1 MNKNTF
7 VFIDEYTHVSNVDL
21 YILSKLNNVKIIAL
35 GDEIQEGYTGMFKKG
50 GSAWSYHTATVSI
63 SIRSD
68 NNNKKS
74 NISRLSK
81 FAYLAD
87 KLNTAEHPKIDVLNI
102 LNDIKKDNFFRYYED
117 NKEPVKGE
125 KVVDGMTKDEFINI
139 INKIPE
145 GENLAYIYE
154 NTAPEF
160 ADLGVGKDNIFFIK
174 REDIQG
180 LEFDYTVVDVNY
192 TPYNENSKVDT
203 YLDNIC
209 RLYTMVSRSK
219 KGSYIINRDEFR
231 LGLAKETSSYTNIT
245 FNPEEISNYQK
256 LTADINTSLVEAGV
270 LGESSVEKKKG
281 NNDSLVEKD
290 DEDDV
295 VVVKIE
301 NKKNGLKPQDI
312 TSITTPNKD
321 DDTDII
327 ANAANKIKVFTHLS
341 VDQLNLYPNFDMR
354 KSDDPNGVD
363 DTISLSDYGLVNNL
377 VHRSTEEIQDVIGK
391 YDYDA
396 TIKNKLAQV
405 HNVLRLKLGVDIS
418 DEANKILTSGKYY
431 IKKVDYTTDLKLK
444 DVQSTSEPKYVYIVY
459 KKLTYNNLEYNV
471 TLGYITTPDKDI
483 PTKIKEFALDKE
495 YPIKDPTIKH
505 NKANI
510 LDRNGDPTLTSE
522 EGNLRKYSN
531 DNPWFQ
537 IGDQVLVL
545 DHNST
550 EYPVGQPFVLTSRDL
565 FKSSSEFVTSFKNRL
580 LDPKNVNDNFLF
592 PIMVNFKGYTF
603 EEYRNKIVNI
613 KSSEVSIN
621 SFTGQTQGFRLLKQI
636 KRAEAFLSDY
646 IEISNKKPDPGNT
659 NGKELDTTNINNYRR
674 FTELYTNFNNDL
686 INASHYT
693 NDFGAYLGIIK
704 EYTLEDI
711 SK

>member
-87 KLNTAEHPKIDVLNI
+87 KLNTAEHPKIDILNI

-117 NKEPVKGE
+117 NEEPVKGE
-125 KVVDGMTKDEFINI
+125 KVVDNI
-139 INKIPE
+139 TRDDFAKIISKIPE

-160 ADLGVGKDNIFFIK
+160 ADLGEGKDNVFFIK

-180 LEFDYTVVDVNY
+180 LEFDYTVVDVDY

-209 RLYTMVSRSK
+209 RLYTMISRSK
-219 KGSYIINRDEFR
+219 KGSYVINKNEFE
-231 LGLAKETSSYTNIT
+231 LGVAKETSSYTNIT

-256 LTADINTSLVEAGV
+256 LTADINTSLIETGV
-270 LGESSVEKKKG
+270 LGESSEEEKPS

-290 DEDDV
+290 EEDDIV
-295 VVVKIE
+295 VTEV
-301 NKKNGLKPQDI
+301 NNMQDVI
-312 TSITTPNKD
+312 SVGNDNDKD
-321 DDTDII
+321 DDSSKPNISYSL
-327 ANAANKIKVFTHLS
+327 KVFTHLS
-341 VDQLNLYPNFDMR
+341 KSQLKLYDDFDMNGLI
-354 KSDDPNGVD
+354 DDDVS
-363 DTISLSDYGLVNNL
+363 TRRYVLLNNL
-377 VHRSTEEIQDVIGK
+377 VHRGTEEIQSIISKYNNDGSVRSKLDDVYSLLKAKLKVASIN
-391 YDYDA
+391 DA
-396 TIKNKLAQV
+396 N
-405 HNVLRLKLGVDIS
+405 N
-418 DEANKILTSGKYY
+418 ILTSGKYY
-431 IKKVDYTTDLKLK
+431 IKKVKYNDKLKLEA
-444 DVQSTSEPKYVYIVY
+444 VTSTSEPEYVYIVY
-459 KKLTYNNLEYNV
+459 KKLKYDNSELNV
-471 TLGYITTPDKDI
+471 TLGYITSTNI
-483 PTKIKEFALDKE
+483 PTKIKELGVDEEIA
-495 YPIKDPTIKH
+495 IKDPTIKH

-510 LDRNGDPTLTSE
+510 LDKGNDPTLDSE
-522 EGNLRKYSN
+522 TGNLQNYSK
-531 DNPWFQ
+531 DNPWLQ

-550 EYPVGQPFVLTSRDL
+550 DYPVGQPFVLTSRDL

-580 LDPKNVNDNFLF
+580 LNPNKVDDNFLF
-592 PIMVNFKGYTF
+592 PIMVNFKGYNF
-603 EEYRNKIVNI
+603 KEYRDKIINI

-621 SFTGQTQGFRLLKQI
+621 SFTGQMQGFKLLKQI
-636 KRAEAFLSDY
+636 KRAEAFLSDV
-646 IEISNKKPDPGNT
+646 IANDVT
-659 NGKELDTTNINNYRR
+659 NHSK
-674 FTELYTNFNNDL
+674 FKALYTNFNNDL
-686 INASHYT
+686 NETHYKYDLEKY
-693 NDFGAYLGIIK
+693 NEIIK
-704 EYTLEDI
+704 GLSSEKI
-711 SK
+711 SN